1 MRRRTSLAIAICAA
15 LALRA
20 SAPAEVRARSAAIA
34 VTPDGARVVVAN
46 PESSSVTIVDATT
59 RQTLEETGIA
69 CTPQTLTLAGNRT
82 LVACRDGSVMI
93 VGELRR
99 KVGVE
104 LYGIVSDGARL
115 FVSDYG
121 AAAVRVL
128 DGDTLQPIA
137 SIATETHPRGLAL
150 EGKTLYVTH
159 FRSGRISAIDTDS
172 LTVTRVIAT
181 EADAN
186 LTQAISIRDD
196 RAYVPQTRA
205 NATNPALLF
214 DTTVFPVVSVVDLA
228 SGANIPRDR
237 FSIDVIDKPV
247 NMPIDAVA
255 TSTGRLYVVH
265 AGSDDVTVIDLATRR
280 SLAHIEVGAN
290 PRSIVL
296 APDERTVWVSNA
308 LAGTVSVIDTTTNA
322 VTDTIAVTTIPLP
335 PDILNGKILFN
346 TTSRTTLAKDQWI
359 SCATCHFEGGT
370 DGRTWFFR
378 DGPRNT
384 PPLFGVLATLPM
396 HWSGDLDELQDVE
409 ETIRVV
415 QAGSGLIHGATDICK
430 PACDTS
436 PPTSGRSQDLDDLAA
451 FMAHVKA
458 PRREPQASAAITRG
472 ESIFAAID
480 CASCHPAP
488 LYTDRRKHDV
498 GTGTELERKGNRFD
512 TPSLRGLF
520 DTAPY
525 FHDGSA
531 ATLHDVLARHG
542 NTSTLSAQ
550 EREDLVAFLNA
561 IPFPQA
567 RRRAIAP

>member
-1 MRRRTSLAIAICAA
+1 MRRRTSLAIAICAV

-20 SAPAEVRARSAAIA
+20 SAPGEVRARSAAIA

-59 RQTLEETGIA
+59 RQTIEETGIA

-93 VGELRR
+93 VGGLR
-99 KVGVE
+99 KKAGVE

-121 AAAVRVL
+121 ASAVRVL
-128 DGDTLQPIA
+128 DANTLEIIA
-137 SIATETHPRGLAL
+137 SIATEPYPRGLAL
-150 EGKTLYVTH
+150 ERQTLFVTH
-159 FRSGRISAIDTDS
+159 FRSGRISEIDTGS
-172 LTVTRVIAT
+172 LAVTRVITT

-186 LTQAISIRDD
+186 LTQAIAIRND
-196 RAYVPQTRA
+196 RAYVPQTRS
-205 NATNPALLF
+205 NASNPALLF
-214 DTTVFPVVSVVDLA
+214 DDTVFPIVSVVDLA
-228 SGANIPRDR
+228 SGANLPQDR
-237 FSIDVIDKPV
+237 FSIAVIDKPV
-247 NMPIDAVA
+247 NMPIDAVV
-255 TSTGRLYVVH
+255 TSTGKLYVVN
-265 AGSDDVTVIDLATRR
+265 AGSDDVTAIDLATRK
-280 SLAHIEVGAN
+280 SLAHIEVGTN
-290 PRSIVL
+290 PRSIAL
-296 APDERTVWVSNA
+296 SPDERTLWVSNA
-308 LAGTVSVIDTTTNA
+308 LAGTVTAIDTATDT
-322 VTDTIAVTTIPLP
+322 VTDTIAVTTIALP

-346 TTSRTTLAKDQWI
+346 STSRTTLAKDQWI

-384 PPLFGVLATLPM
+384 PALFGVLATLPM

-415 QAGSGLIHGATDICK
+415 QAGSGLIHDASDICK

-436 PPTSGRSQDLDDLAA
+436 PRTTGRSQDLDDLAA
-451 FMAHVKA
+451 FMMRVQA
-458 PRREPQASAAITRG
+458 PHREPQTSEAIARG
-472 ESIFAAID
+472 EVVFGIAGCTF
-480 CASCHPAP
+480 CHPAP

-498 GTGTELERKGNRFD
+498 GTATPLERKGPRFD

-531 ATLHDVLARHG
+531 ATLYDVLDRHAA
-542 NTSTLSAQ
+542 SLDAKQ
-550 EREDLVAFLNA
+550 RDDVVAFLNA
-561 IPFPQA
+561 IPFPRA
-567 RRRAIAP
+567 KRRAAAP